1 MLTRILTDNPAR
13 AFTQNFDAKFVS
25 TVKELLREGKD
36 TSVQQILRETLDYI
50 EFDKAPSNDTLTP
63 LIEMWKKEKG
73 KRNALR
79 PSHGIPS
86 TVFAGRQQQPR
97 RRDTLPPPDELVGRI
112 EEAKTTARLLV
123 QTVQSTAQAELL
135 ANDLVKEFA
144 DRAKAAQKSI
154 QGFMNAQNPAPD
166 PDTMLTLI
174 ETNDQLNI
182 AMSKHQR
189 AVLAARKA
197 TGLAT
202 PSPIAEPQ
210 QNPMSMPQH
219 VPGQNV
225 YADHHRAPQQSPDHG
240 PYSAS
245 PPRRQNT
252 VPTPVSPLRR
262 EEEEHFAPP
271 PGPPPGRSPAPQ
283 TQPPPQSEMGQ
294 YDFSNAANF
303 SNQFSAPA
311 PPSVPTRS
319 AARPPSHVYTSS
331 GDYGVADNPF
341 ADDAYGPGS
350 PQKPSALFSDRNT
363 DTPSPRPPQGYS
375 ANPYVHE
382 LPSEHNRPGPYNAGY
397 QPTPSYMHRQ
407 ESSAEHV
414 TMHGGGPPPATTV
427 ANGNSPYPP
436 STTYGSNPVS
446 PIDDTQAV
454 GRRMNDM
461 HI

>member
-1 MLTRILTDNPAR
+1 
-13 AFTQNFDAKFVS
+13 
-25 TVKELLREGKD
+25 
-36 TSVQQILRETLDYI
+36 
-50 EFDKAPSNDTLTP
+50 
-63 LIEMWKKEKG
+63 
-73 KRNALR
+73 
-79 PSHGIPS
+79 
-86 TVFAGRQQQPR
+86 
-97 RRDTLPPPDELVGRI
+97 
-112 EEAKTTARLLV
+112 
-123 QTVQSTAQAELL
+123 
-135 ANDLVKEFA
+135 
-144 DRAKAAQKSI
+144 
-154 QGFMNAQNPAPD
+154 
-166 PDTMLTLI
+166 MLTLI

-202 PSPIAEPQ
+202 PSPVAEPQ

-219 VPGQNV
+219 IPGQNV
-225 YADHHRAPQQSPDHG
+225 YADHHRAPSQPPDHG

-252 VPTPVSPLRR
+252 IPTPVSPLRR

-271 PGPPPGRSPAPQ
+271 PGPPPGRAPGPQ
-283 TQPPPQSEMGQ
+283 TQPPPPAESGPF
-294 YDFSNAANF
+294 DFSNAANF

-319 AARPPSHVYTSS
+319 AARPQSHVYTSS
-331 GDYGVADNPF
+331 GDYGVGDNPF
-341 ADDAYGPGS
+341 ADDTYGPGS
-350 PQKPSALFSDRNT
+350 PQKPNALFSDRNT
-363 DTPSPRPPQGYS
+363 ETPSPRPPQGYS
-375 ANPYVHE
+375 ANPYAQE

-407 ESSAEHV
+407 ESSAEHA
-414 TMHGGGPPPATTV
+414 TMHGGGPPPAAAAT
-427 ANGNSPYPP
+427 NGNSSYPT
-436 STTYGSNPVS
+436 STMYERNPVS